1 MPYVYLILAV
11 VTCSSSS
18 ICGKLFHKQV
28 GERRDSG
35 IFYNFMLLVSVF
47 IGWGVLFAV
56 NPSFESGVLIY
67 SALFAACYAACQFGT
82 IRALEHGPATLTALF
97 NSLSL
102 ILTAI
107 WGLIFWDAPLTF
119 LVVAGLVLV
128 VCSITLCVYTKS
140 NEEKSISAKWLF
152 YVTLAFLGNAG
163 CSIVQRTQ
171 QMQYSGQHGNMLML
185 FAMGQCALLYLV
197 IYLRSD
203 KSDTKPMLKRSGW
216 VPVCAG
222 VCNLVLNLM
231 AILMAST
238 DLSPSLIYPLIG
250 VGGLSIVTVF
260 SLLVFK
266 EKMSRRQWL
275 GVAIGAVAVVLLSL

>member
-1 MPYVYLILAV
+1 MPYLYLILAV

-18 ICGKLFHKQV
+18 VCGKLFQRQS

-35 IFYNFMLLVSVF
+35 VFYNFVLMISVF
-47 IGWGVLFAV
+47 VGWGVLFATA
-56 NPSFESGVLIY
+56 PTFDAGVLVY
-67 SALFAACYAACQFGT
+67 SLLFATCYAACQFGT
-82 IRALEHGPATLTALF
+82 IHALKHGPATLTALF

-107 WGLIFWDAPLTF
+107 WGLIFWGADLTVF
-119 LVVAGLVLV
+119 VALGLALVIS
-128 VCSITLCVYTKS
+128 SITLCVYSKGK
-140 NEEKSISAKWLF
+140 EEKSISPRWLF
-152 YVTLAFLGNAG
+152 YVTLAFVGNAG

-171 QMQYSGQHGNMLML
+171 QMQYEGQHGNMLML
-185 FAMGQCALLYLV
+185 FATGLCAVLYL
-197 IYLRSD
+197 ILFARSD
-203 KSDTKPMLKRSGW
+203 KSDTRVMLKRSWW

-222 VCNLVLNLM
+222 VCNLILNLM

-238 DLSPSLIYPLIG
+238 DLSPSLIYPVIG

-266 EKMSRRQWL
+266 EKMTVRQWL
-275 GVAIGAVAVVLLSL
+275 GVAVGAVAVVLLSI

>member
-1 MPYVYLILAV
+1 MSYVYLILAV

-28 GERRDSG
+28 GACRDSG
-35 IFYNFMLLVSVF
+35 IFYNFLLVVSVF
-47 IGWGVLFAV
+47 VGWGVLFAV
-56 NPSFESGVLIY
+56 NPSFDVGVLIY

-82 IRALEHGPATLTALF
+82 IHALKHGPATLTALF

-107 WGLIFWDAPLTF
+107 WGLIFWDAALT
-119 LVVAGLVLV
+119 VLV
-128 VCSITLCVYTKS
+128 VIGLLLVICSITLCVYTKS
-140 NEEKSISAKWLF
+140 NEEKTISVKWLL

-171 QMQYSGQHGNMLML
+171 QMQYGGQHGNMLML
-185 FAMGQCALLYLV
+185 FAMGLCAILYLV

-203 KSDTKPMLKRSGW
+203 RSDAKPMLKRSGW

-260 SLLVFK
+260 SLIVFK
-266 EKMSRRQWL
+266 EKMSCRQWL
-275 GVAIGAVAVVLLSL
+275 GVAIGAVAVILLSL

>member
-1 MPYVYLILAV
+1 MPYFYLILAV
-11 VTCSSSS
+11 MTCSSSS

-28 GERRDSG
+28 GAYKDSG
-35 IFYNFMLLVSVF
+35 IFYNFILLASVF
-47 IGWGVLFAV
+47 VGWGVLFAMS
-56 NPSFESGVLIY
+56 PSFDAGVLLY
-67 SALFAACYAACQFGT
+67 SVLFAACYAACQFGT
-82 IRALEHGPATLTALF
+82 IQALRHGPATLTALF

-107 WGLIFWDAPLTF
+107 WGLIFWHAPLTV
-119 LVVAGLVLV
+119 LVVMGLILV

-140 NEEKSISAKWLF
+140 DEEKSISVKWLL
-152 YVTLAFLGNAG
+152 YATLALLGNAG

-171 QMQYSGQHGNMLML
+171 QMQYDGQHGNMLML
-185 FAMGQCALLYLV
+185 FATGLCALLYLL

-216 VPVCAG
+216 VPVCAA
-222 VCNLVLNLM
+222 VCNLILNLTV
-231 AILMAST
+231 ILMAST

-260 SLLVFK
+260 SLVVFK

-275 GVAIGAVAVVLLSL
+275 GVAIGAIAVVLLSL

>member
-1 MPYVYLILAV
+1 MPYLYLILAV

-28 GERRDSG
+28 GSCRG
-35 IFYNFMLLVSVF
+35 NGVFYNFLLMISVF
-47 IGWGVLFAV
+47 VGWGLLYAIDF
-56 NPSFESGVLIY
+56 SFDAGVLLY
-67 SALFAACYAACQFGT
+67 SAMFAACYAACQFGT

-107 WGLIFWDAPLTF
+107 WGLIFWDAPLTVF
-119 LVVAGLVLV
+119 VVVGLALVVA
-128 VCSITLCVYTKS
+128 SITLCVYTKS

-171 QMQYSGQHGNMLML
+171 QIQYGGQHGNMLML
-185 FAMGQCALLYLV
+185 FATGFCAVLYLF

-203 KSDTKPMLKRSGW
+203 KSDAKVMLRRSGW
-216 VPVCAG
+216 LPVCAG
-222 VCNLVLNLM
+222 ICNLILNLM

-238 DLSPSLIYPLIG
+238 ALSPSLIYPVIG

-275 GVAIGAVAVVLLSL
+275 GVALGAVAVVLLSL